1 MILII
6 KGHSFH
12 YEMENLCRVFFP
24 YEKINTL
31 AEMPQ
36 DISGQ
41 TLCVTELIKNETDT
55 IVSADLHYSGKHYR
69 AERTVKNSCDD
80 YEKTCERIMA
90 HALYEVLTKACEY
103 IPQWGILTGVRPIK
117 LMRSLIE
124 SEGSV
129 DKAKEYFRKDLLVSD
144 EKINLAAETEKN
156 QEKILSI
163 SKPDSFSLYIS
174 IPFCPTRCA
183 YCSFVSQSV
192 EKSVKLIPEYVKF
205 LCKEIEI
212 TAKIAKDLNL
222 RLETIYFGGGTPTA
236 ISSEQLTSIMS
247 AIKDN
252 FDLSFLHEYTIEA
265 GRPDTIDMDKLYAMK
280 QYGVTR
286 ISINPQ
292 TLSDDVLQ
300 AIGRRHTAQQA
311 IDAFNMARQA
321 GFDNINM
328 DLIAG
333 LPLDTHKK
341 FANTLDKI
349 LLLNPEN
356 ITVHTLALKR
366 SSNLTKSGEKLE
378 ASTAGKMLDIVSDT
392 LPKYGYIPYYLY
404 RQSRMVGNLENTG
417 WSKPGFECLYNVFI
431 MDETHTILSCGAGGV
446 TKIKQPDGPH
456 IERIF
461 NYKFPYEYNG
471 RFDQLMER
479 KGGIYSFYEK
489 YGEASNKGN

>member
-1 MILII
+1 
-6 KGHSFH
+6 
-12 YEMENLCRVFFP
+12 
-24 YEKINTL
+24 
-31 AEMPQ
+31 
-36 DISGQ
+36 
-41 TLCVTELIKNETDT
+41 
-55 IVSADLHYSGKHYR
+55 
-69 AERTVKNSCDD
+69 
-80 YEKTCERIMA
+80 
-90 HALYEVLTKACEY
+90 
-103 IPQWGILTGVRPIK
+103 
-117 LMRSLIE
+117 
-124 SEGSV
+124 
-129 DKAKEYFRKDLLVSD
+129 
-144 EKINLAAETEKN
+144 
-156 QEKILSI
+156 
-163 SKPDSFSLYIS
+163 
-174 IPFCPTRCA
+174 
-183 YCSFVSQSV
+183 
-192 EKSVKLIPEYVKF
+192 
-205 LCKEIEI
+205 
-212 TAKIAKDLNL
+212 
-222 RLETIYFGGGTPTA
+222 
-236 ISSEQLTSIMS
+236 
-247 AIKDN
+247 
-252 FDLSFLHEYTIEA
+252 
-265 GRPDTIDMDKLYAMK
+265 
-280 QYGVTR
+280 
-286 ISINPQ
+286 
-292 TLSDDVLQ
+292 
-300 AIGRRHTAQQA
+300 
-311 IDAFNMARQA
+311 
-321 GFDNINM
+321 M